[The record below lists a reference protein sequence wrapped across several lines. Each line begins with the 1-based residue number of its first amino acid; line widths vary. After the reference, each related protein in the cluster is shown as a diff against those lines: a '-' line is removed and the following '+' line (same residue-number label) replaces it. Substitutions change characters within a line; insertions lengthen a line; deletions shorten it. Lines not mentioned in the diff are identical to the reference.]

1 MYIKILEQNM
11 EHINLDKYSFLLA
24 NQPLYTYTY
33 VYIYI
38 CVYIYMYM
46 NVWHTICIVLY
57 ARLFKT
63 LIQWNLKTQMWQV
76 YEFGYVQYKSRNLI
90 SNMDG
95 KHKMPH

>member
-38 CVYIYMYM
+38 CVCIYIYIYISMYD
-46 NVWHTICIVLY
+46 IQYVLY
-57 ARLFKT
+57 YM
-63 LIQWNLKTQMWQV
+63 Q
-76 YEFGYVQYKSRNLI
+76 GYS
-90 SNMDG
+90 
-95 KHKMPH
+95 KH